1 MSETTDLFGDEEITE
16 PSFQRTDESPT
27 SSQPEQK
34 TEQTNLFESK
44 AFLEGQIDK
53 LVQIKKHMN
62 DLYDELGD
70 GKINN
75 RLTSTKRNDIIE
87 ALINEKNKLSDVL
100 NETYAPVEKNIKKTS
115 ALQLIITTTTD
126 GFDRLLNP
134 NMDNSQLS
142 ADEVQFQRRD

>member
-16 PSFQRTDESPT
+16 PSFQRTNESPT

-100 NETYAPVEKNIKKTS
+100 NETYAPVEKNIKNTS

>member
-16 PSFQRTDESPT
+16 PSFQRTNESPT

-34 TEQTNLFESK
+34 TKQTNLFESK

>member
-16 PSFQRTDESPT
+16 PSFQRTNEST
-27 SSQPEQK
+27 RETQPEK
-34 TEQTNLFESK
+34 AVESTNLFESK

-75 RLTSTKRNDIIE
+75 QLTSTKRNDIIE
-87 ALINEKNKLSDVL
+87 SLINEKNKLGDVL
-100 NETYAPVEKNIKKTS
+100 DETYAPIDKNIKKTS
-115 ALQLIITTTTD
+115 SLQLIITTTTD

-134 NMDNSQLS
+134 NMDNGQLS
-142 ADEVQFQRRD
+142 ADEIQFQRRD

>member
-16 PSFQRTDESPT
+16 PSFQRTNESPAQ
-27 SSQPEQK
+27 SQPEQK
-34 TEQTNLFESK
+34 VKSTNLFESK

-70 GKINN
+70 GKIND

-87 ALINEKNKLSDVL
+87 ALINEKNKLGDVL
-100 NETYAPVEKNIKKTS
+100 DETYSPIDKNIKKTS
-115 ALQLIITTTTD
+115 SLQLIITTTTD

-134 NMDNSQLS
+134 NMDNGQLS
-142 ADEVQFQRRD
+142 ADEIQFQRRD